1 MCHAQYSH
9 AVSLLLRLSYLELY
23 ALFVPKC
30 ASDYSCRHRC
40 IESHTEHAYPSIRF
54 DNTYQP
60 YFDAKDDPGR
70 NES

>member
-1 MCHAQYSH
+1 M
-9 AVSLLLRLSYLELY
+9 SLPLRLSYLELY
-23 ALFVPKC
+23 ALSVLKW

-54 DNTYQP
+54 GNTYQP
-60 YFDAKDDPGR
+60 YFDAKDDPGVAC